1 VAGESKAI
9 SSAHRRGFWL
19 VTASAVAWS
28 AGGLFTRLLPLD
40 NWTMGAWRG
49 IFGALGLAILLYLLR
64 QSDDWRALRHM
75 GWSGWLYVLQS
86 ALGMTCY
93 LAALTHT
100 TVASVAIIYA
110 TTPLL
115 AAGLS
120 FLFLRERPAKSAVFG
135 TVLALV
141 GVAIMMGLGRE
152 TGLVGDVLAFGMA
165 LSMAV
170 ATVVARHY
178 PKIPILSTACL
189 SSLLS
194 GLWCWPFGTPLSVSG
209 QELGTLALFGCVNF
223 AIGLPL
229 FTMGARLLPAIETAL
244 IGSLDAP
251 LAPLWVWLAF
261 QETPSGST
269 LLGGAIVFAAVGVHL
284 LAASRG
290 RRSRCVWCCAPS
302 ARERG

>member
-1 VAGESKAI
+1 MAGESKTI
-9 SSAHRRGFWL
+9 RSTHRRGFWL

-28 AGGLFTRLLPLD
+28 AGGLFSRLLPLD
-40 NWTMGAWRG
+40 NWTMGVWRG
-49 IFGALGLAILLYLLR
+49 LFGALGLAILLWIL
-64 QSDDWRALRHM
+64 QQNDDWRALRYM
-75 GWSGWLYVLQS
+75 GWAGWLYVLQS

-115 AAGLS
+115 AAALS
-120 FLFLRERPAKSAVFG
+120 WFFLREKPATSAVSG
-135 TVLALV
+135 TVVALV

-152 TGLVGDVLAFGMA
+152 TGLLGDLLAFGMA

-170 ATVVARHY
+170 ATVVARHF

-194 GLWCWPFGTPLSVSG
+194 GLWCWPFGTPFAVTG
-209 QELGTLALFGCVNF
+209 HELAILALFGCVNF

-269 LLGGAIVFAAVGVHL
+269 LLGGAIVFAAVGMHL
-284 LAASRG
+284 LAASRQP
-290 RRSRCVWCCAPS
+290 VPA
-302 ARERG
+302 